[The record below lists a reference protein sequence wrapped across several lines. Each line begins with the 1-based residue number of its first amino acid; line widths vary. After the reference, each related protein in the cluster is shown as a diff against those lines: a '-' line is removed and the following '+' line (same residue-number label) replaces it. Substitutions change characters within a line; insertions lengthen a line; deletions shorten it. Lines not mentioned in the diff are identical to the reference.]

1 MSEQPRRRVSWVSL
15 ACLAAAVLIVAVS
28 WFLAPKGGD
37 GEAFAGTDA
46 TVVSRLEESGA
57 RPWFEPLFSPGS
69 AELESGLFALQA
81 AAGAGVLGYAL
92 GRLHERRR
100 ARPQAGT
107 AACTNASTGA
117 RTESTGPAQG

>member
-1 MSEQPRRRVSWVSL
+1 MSEVARPGGRRRLSWVSL

-28 WFLAPKGGD
+28 WLLAPRGGD
-37 GEAFAGTDA
+37 GESFAGTDA
-46 TVVSRLEESGA
+46 SVVGQLEESGVE
-57 RPWFEPLFSPGS
+57 RWFEPLFSPGS

-100 ARPQAGT
+100 ARSQAP
-107 AACTNASTGA
+107 ADAP
-117 RTESTGPAQG
+117 GPARG